1 MGERVKFCIELVR
14 KPGAMNVRE
23 QQRMRRMH
31 VTAKDSDE
39 AIALAKAEA
48 KRTGISRYFEIE
60 RVRQI

>member
-1 MGERVKFCIELVR
+1 MKFCVELTR
-14 KPGAMNVRE
+14 KPGTINANQ

-39 AIALAKAEA
+39 AIALAKVEA
-48 KRTGISRYFEIE
+48 KRTGLHRYFEIQ

>member
-1 MGERVKFCIELVR
+1 MKFCIELTR
-14 KPGAMNVRE
+14 KPGTINAIQ